1 MKYFIANWKA
11 RKNLLQINDWLK
23 IFTEE
28 VNQNPQLL
36 LKLTNSQVRIIL
48 CPPFP
53 LLIQVKNNL
62 PDLPNIFVGSQDLSQ
77 FDEGSYTGEV
87 NAKAL
92 TDFARYSIIGH
103 SERRKYF
110 QENDSLLAKKLQM
123 AQQYNIEP
131 IYCIRDEKD
140 FLPHDS
146 KLIAYEPIAAIG
158 TGQNEA
164 PEKVVEMKKR
174 LKMSPSQIFIYGGSV
189 DEKNAQAY
197 LNTKEIDGFLIGTA
211 SLNPKQ
217 FYKIVR
223 LG

>member
-11 RKNLLQINDWLK
+11 RMHFDQISDWMK

-36 LKLTNSQVRIIL
+36 LKLADNQIRIII

-53 LLIQVKNNL
+53 LLMQVKNNL
-62 PDLPNIFVGSQDLSQ
+62 PAVPNIFCGSQDLSQ

-87 NAKAL
+87 TTGSL
-92 TDFARYSIIGH
+92 TSLINYAIIGH

-110 QENDSLLAKKLQM
+110 HENDALLIKKFQM
-123 AQQYNIEP
+123 AKRYDIEP
-131 IYCIRDEKD
+131 IYCIRNTTDTIPID
-140 FLPHDS
+140 C
-146 KLIAYEPIAAIG
+146 KLIAYEPVSAIG

-164 PEKVVEMKKR
+164 LEKVIAVKHQ
-174 LKMSPSQIFIYGGSV
+174 LKLSSSQIFIYGGSV
-189 DEKNAQAY
+189 DEKNAQEY
-197 LNTKEIDGFLIGTA
+197 LNSKEINGFLIGTA
-211 SLNPKQ
+211 SLNPRQ
-217 FYKIVR
+217 FYEIVK